1 MHYYTSNFTE
11 YLLLDAMTPPFV
23 AWEEDSGRVW
33 VLTISWS
40 SPSVLVAIFCP
51 AKWYIGEEKSVHIY
65 VCPSHIHIVISYVQS
80 LLLSQSI
87 ISVHVSLLFQ
97 CPHLCQRFIGTGINM
112 RKKLLPLSHN
122 TCYICGKNCP
132 KKIVT

>member
-51 AKWYIGEEKSVHIY
+51 AKWYVGEEKSVQIY
-65 VCPSHIHIVISYVQS
+65 VCPTHIHIVLKV
-80 LLLSQSI
+80 LSVSMYHCC
-87 ISVHVSLLFQ
+87 SDVH
-97 CPHLCQRFIGTGINM
+97 
-112 RKKLLPLSHN
+112 
-122 TCYICGKNCP
+122 ICASGS
-132 KKIVT
+132 